1 MSKKKYLS
9 RLCDTELQL
18 ALKSAGAVLIEG
30 AKWCGKTSTAN
41 NAAKSV
47 VYMQDPDNTQSYQA
61 MADTKPSLLL
71 KGNNPRLIDEWQVA
85 PVLWDAVRFEVDK
98 RAERG
103 LFILTGSAVPPE
115 NVTAHTGTG
124 RISRMIMRPM
134 SLFESLESN
143 GQISIGALF
152 NGKQKETDAISD
164 LTIEQIAF
172 LICRGGWPASIG
184 QEKETALRM
193 ARDYVE
199 AIIHQDISR
208 VDNIEKNPERVRLLL
223 RSLAR
228 NISTT
233 ANYHTIKQDFE
244 ATDISLSDK
253 TISTYINALRR
264 IFVVEDINAW
274 SPSLRS
280 KTAIRTSE
288 KRHFVDPSLATAV
301 MRINPEGVLADFEY
315 FGFLF
320 ESLCTRDIRI
330 YAQANDADVF
340 HYRDKT
346 GLEADLIIRQ
356 RNGKWAA
363 IEIKLG
369 NKQIEEAAQNL
380 LTLRAKIDEEKMGK
394 DAFLMIVT
402 GSQYAYQRNDGIWVV
417 PIGCL
422 RD

>member
-1 MSKKKYLS
+1 VSKKKYLS

-143 GQISIGALF
+143 GQISLGALF
-152 NGKQKETDAISD
+152 NGKQKETEAISD

-172 LICRGGWPASIG
+172 LICRGGWPASIR
-184 QEKETALRM
+184 QERETALRM
-193 ARDYVE
+193 ARDYIE

-233 ANYHTIKQDFE
+233 ANYQTIKQDIE
-244 ATDISLSDK
+244 ATDISISDK

-380 LTLRAKIDEEKMGK
+380 LALSAKIDEEKMGK

-402 GSQYAYQRNDGIWVV
+402 GGQYAYQRNDGIWVV

>member
-1 MSKKKYLS
+1 VSKKKYLS

-47 VYMQDPDNTQSYQA
+47 VYMQDPDNTQSYQV

-143 GQISIGALF
+143 GQISLGALF
-152 NGKQKETDAISD
+152 NGKQKETEAISD

-193 ARDYVE
+193 ARDYIE

-228 NISTT
+228 NISTV
-233 ANYHTIKQDFE
+233 ANYQTIKQDIE
-244 ATDISLSDK
+244 ATDISISDK

-402 GSQYAYQRNDGIWVV
+402 GGQYAYQRNDGIWVV